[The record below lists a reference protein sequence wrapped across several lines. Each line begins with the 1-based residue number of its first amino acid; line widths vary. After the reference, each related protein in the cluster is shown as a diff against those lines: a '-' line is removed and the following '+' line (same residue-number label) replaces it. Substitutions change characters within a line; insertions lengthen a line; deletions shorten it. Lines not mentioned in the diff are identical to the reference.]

1 MSKTISL
8 FFPKNQYILCG
19 EQYRPMRMCG
29 LEQSP
34 LKPRN
39 HSSFPLLLC
48 GEHIIVLLKAS
59 GFLVMLLHYI

>member
-19 EQYRPMRMCG
+19 EQYLPMRMCG

-39 HSSFPLLLC
+39 HSSFPLLLSNV
-48 GEHIIVLLKAS
+48 GNT
-59 GFLVMLLHYI
+59 